1 MRFILVFRKLVLS
14 GTPEEI
20 VTELKDYSFDG
31 NVTTRQYMM
40 AVNARVKRI
49 HGSDVELPVRDF
61 EYFLRGLADLGE
73 VELIEDSDK
82 ATK

>member
-1 MRFILVFRKLVLS
+1 
-14 GTPEEI
+14 
-20 VTELKDYSFDG
+20 
-31 NVTTRQYMM
+31 MM